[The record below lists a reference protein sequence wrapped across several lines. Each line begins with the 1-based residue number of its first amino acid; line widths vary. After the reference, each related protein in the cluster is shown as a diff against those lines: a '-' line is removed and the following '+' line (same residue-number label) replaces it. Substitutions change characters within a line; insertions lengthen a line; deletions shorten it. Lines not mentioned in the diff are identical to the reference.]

1 MARGLFISFEGGEGC
16 GKSTQIGLLTQWLNQ
31 HLPERGVISTREPGG
46 TEQSEAIRDM
56 LVRGAADKFT
66 ARTEALLMIAART
79 ELVAQVI
86 APALARGDIVVSDRF
101 RDSTSVYQGLA
112 HEIPVA
118 SLDRLHD
125 FAIDGLKPD
134 ITFLLDMPAD
144 EGLTRAMARM
154 GTPADEKGK
163 AAGGSDESRFEEKG
177 LGFHQRVRDGF
188 LTLAKAEPVRIHKI
202 DATGTPEDI
211 HCAITQILSRYLAQI
226 GLVDGQV
233 ERDG

>member
-1 MARGLFISFEGGEGC
+1 MARGLFISFEGGEGR

-66 ARTEALLMIAART
+66 ARTDALLMIAART

-144 EGLTRAMARM
+144 TGLTQAMARM
-154 GTPADEKGK
+154 
-163 AAGGSDESRFEEKG
+163 
-177 LGFHQRVRDGF
+177 
-188 LTLAKAEPVRIHKI
+188 
-202 DATGTPEDI
+202 
-211 HCAITQILSRYLAQI
+211 
-226 GLVDGQV
+226 
-233 ERDG
+233 